1 MVARLT
7 PVLGLAVVLAL
18 PLLGCGGAP
27 PKEPETP
34 ASTPGA
40 DAPDEPKGDDSA
52 TLDVTCLPPAEVKVD
67 GKSVGKSPLNT
78 KVTAGPHDVTCVD
91 PQSGPSTMAVTLAA
105 GEGRSVSLG
114 NSMRV
119 AHEPPAGKSDSA
131 PKK

>member
-1 MVARLT
+1 MVARLA
-7 PVLGLAVVLAL
+7 PVLGLAAVLSS

-27 PKEPETP
+27 PKEPEIP
-34 ASTPGA
+34 ASTPGT

-78 KVTAGPHDVTCVD
+78 KVPAGPHDVTCID
-91 PQSGPSTMAVTLAA
+91 PQSGPSTMSVTLAA

-114 NSMRV
+114 NGMSV
-119 AHEPPAGKSDSA
+119 AQDPPADKGDKK